1 MRPKSPIIITVD
13 DESSVRRVIR
23 AVLERE
29 GYSVREAASG
39 PEALDIVQQESEV
52 AMVLSDMRMPGMD
65 GNALA
70 HQLFAMRPNVPL
82 MFVSAFDTDLEDC
95 FRHCPILHKPFN
107 GKELV
112 SRVRRQLARTAEA

>member
-1 MRPKSPIIITVD
+1 MTVD

-23 AVLERE
+23 TVLERE

-39 PEALDIVQQESEV
+39 NEALDIVEREPEI

-70 HQLFAMRPNVPL
+70 HRLLAMRPHVRI
-82 MFVSAFDTDLEDC
+82 MFVSAFDSELDDC
-95 FRHCPILHKPFN
+95 FRHCPTLPKPFN
-107 GKELV
+107 GKELI
-112 SRVRRQLARTAEA
+112 SRVRSQLANAADA